1 MNRIKR
7 YLITWLASLPWI
19 LMYIIR
25 HIPSRHLRIFL
36 LRMGGGKIA
45 DEVSMFANVDI
56 RCPKKLTI
64 ERGCSI
70 GPGVLLD
77 ARCGILIHQNAN
89 ISYEAIIWTM
99 HHDMNAPDFKTIG
112 SSVEIGMYAWICSRS
127 IILPGVKIGEGAVV
141 ASGAVVTKDVEPY
154 AIVAGVPAKKIGER
168 ERNIFNYK
176 PFFKIH
182 VV

>member
-1 MNRIKR
+1 MARFTTLDFNVYNKTYTIK
-7 YLITWLASLPWI
+7 TFEDFPTKD
-19 LMYIIR
+19 
-25 HIPSRHLRIFL
+25 
-36 LRMGGGKIA
+36 GGGKIA